1 MAKMSSSIQRNR
13 IRSIDMMRG
22 LVMLIMLI
30 DHVRERFFLHLQVS
44 DPMDIDTTSPSLFFT
59 RLAAHYCA
67 PTFVFLTGLSAWL
80 YANPMDSANKAKP
93 TRNVREFLIKRGLFI
108 LFLEVTFITF
118 SWGASFQ
125 TLYLQ
130 VMWAIG
136 ISMIA
141 LAVLSYLPRTL
152 LLILGLL
159 IVFGHNALTPISY
172 VPHETGYTLWT
183 MLHDRGYILQS
194 AALNIKVSYPV
205 LPWIGV
211 ILLGYACGPLYSQQ
225 LDKARRGRWLLGL
238 FAVSL
243 SLFFLLRGLNIYGE
257 TLPWELQQSAIT
269 TLMSLLNL
277 TKYPPSLAFLL
288 FTLAGMFLLLFA
300 FERVKGTQFAF
311 LDTFG
316 SVPMF
321 FYILHLYVLLVMY
334 GIAFFIWGANKGKY
348 VGVDHI
354 YQIWLIAAGLSLVL
368 YFPVKWFS
376 AYKSKHHAPWLKYL

>member
-1 MAKMSSSIQRNR
+1 M
-13 IRSIDMMRG
+13 
-22 LVMLIMLI
+22 
-30 DHVRERFFLHLQVS
+30 
-44 DPMDIDTTSPSLFFT
+44 
-59 RLAAHYCA
+59 
-67 PTFVFLTGLSAWL
+67 
-80 YANPMDSANKAKP
+80 
-93 TRNVREFLIKRGLFI
+93 
-108 LFLEVTFITF
+108 
-118 SWGASFQ
+118 
-125 TLYLQ
+125 
-130 VMWAIG
+130 
-136 ISMIA
+136 
-141 LAVLSYLPRTL
+141 
-152 LLILGLL
+152 
-159 IVFGHNALTPISY
+159 
-172 VPHETGYTLWT
+172 
-183 MLHDRGYILQS
+183 
-194 AALNIKVSYPV
+194 

-238 FAVSL
+238 FIVSL

-257 TLPWELQQSAIT
+257 TLPWELQQSAIA

-354 YQIWLIAAGLSLVL
+354 YQIWLIAAGLGLVL

>member
-1 MAKMSSSIQRNR
+1 MPSNIQRNR

-22 LVMLIMLI
+22 LVMLIMLV
-30 DHVRERFFLHLQVS
+30 DHVRERFFLHMQVT
-44 DPMDIDTTSPSLFFT
+44 DPMDIDTTSPALFFT

-80 YANPMDSANKAKP
+80 YANPVDKANSPKP
-93 TRNVREFLIKRGLFI
+93 KRNVREFLIKRGLFI
-108 LFLEVTFITF
+108 LFLEITLITF

-125 TLYLQ
+125 TIYLQ

-136 ISMIA
+136 VSLISLSIF
-141 LAVLSYLPRTL
+141 SYLPRPVL
-152 LLILGLL
+152 LVIGLI
-159 IVFGHNALTPISY
+159 IVFGHNALTSITY

-194 AALNIKVSYPV
+194 ASLNIKVSYPV

-211 ILLGYACGPLYSQQ
+211 ILLGYACGPLYNPRI
-225 LDKARRGRWLLGL
+225 DMEVRGRWLIGL
-238 FAVSL
+238 CGVSL
-243 SLFFLLRGLNIYGE
+243 VLFLVLRGLNIYGE
-257 TLPWELQQSAIT
+257 TLPWTFQDKVIAT
-269 TLMSLLNL
+269 FMSIFNL

-288 FTLAGMFLLLFA
+288 LTLAGMFILLFT
-300 FERVKGTQFAF
+300 FERVKDNQLRF

-321 FYILHLYVLLVMY
+321 FYILHLYTLLLMY
-334 GIAFFIWGANKGKY
+334 GIAFITWGANKGKY
-348 VGVDHI
+348 VGVDNI
-354 YQIWLIAAGLSLVL
+354 FQIWAISAGLSLVL

-376 AYKSKHHAPWLKYL
+376 TYKAKHHSPWLKYL

>member
-1 MAKMSSSIQRNR
+1 MSSSIQRNR

-44 DPMDIDTTSPSLFFT
+44 DPMDIDTTSPALFYT

-80 YANPMDSANKAKP
+80 YANPMDSTKKP
-93 TRNVREFLIKRGLFI
+93 KPRRNIREFLIKRGLFI

-118 SWGASFQ
+118 SWGASFHI
-125 TLYLQ
+125 LYLQ

-141 LAVLSYLPRTL
+141 LALLSYLPRYL
-152 LLILGLL
+152 LLFLGLV
-159 IVFGHNALTPISY
+159 IVFGHNALTSISY

-183 MLHDRGYILQS
+183 MLHDRGYIYQS

-211 ILLGYACGPLYSQQ
+211 ILLGYTCGPLYSQGI
-225 LDKARRGRWLLGL
+225 DKALRGRWLFGL

-243 SLFFLLRGLNIYGE
+243 GLFLLLRGFNIYGE
-257 TLPWELQQSAIT
+257 TLPWESQQGAVE

-300 FERVKGTQFAF
+300 FERVEDKRLSF

-321 FYILHLYVLLVMY
+321 FYILHLYVLLAMY
-334 GIAFFIWGANKGKY
+334 GSALAIWGANKGKY

-354 YQIWLIAAGLSLVL
+354 YQIWLIAVGLGLLL
-368 YFPVKWFS
+368 YIPVKWFS
-376 AYKSKHHAPWLKYL
+376 AYKSKHRSPWLKYL

>member
-67 PTFVFLTGLSAWL
+67 PTFVFLTALSAWL

-152 LLILGLL
+152 LLI
-159 IVFGHNALTPISY
+159 
-172 VPHETGYTLWT
+172 
-183 MLHDRGYILQS
+183 
-194 AALNIKVSYPV
+194 
-205 LPWIGV
+205 
-211 ILLGYACGPLYSQQ
+211 
-225 LDKARRGRWLLGL
+225 
-238 FAVSL
+238 
-243 SLFFLLRGLNIYGE
+243 
-257 TLPWELQQSAIT
+257 
-269 TLMSLLNL
+269 
-277 TKYPPSLAFLL
+277 
-288 FTLAGMFLLLFA
+288 
-300 FERVKGTQFAF
+300 
-311 LDTFG
+311 
-316 SVPMF
+316 
-321 FYILHLYVLLVMY
+321 
-334 GIAFFIWGANKGKY
+334 
-348 VGVDHI
+348 
-354 YQIWLIAAGLSLVL
+354 
-368 YFPVKWFS
+368 
-376 AYKSKHHAPWLKYL
+376 